1 MKKSFLV
8 FVALV
13 GLTISGSA
21 QSSVENNSA
30 SMDSYDVISVQDI
43 QTGEMMV
50 ARVNAGTFTE
60 GQTVKYRLYGPGQ
73 SHWGSAKFVE
83 IFSVEDP
90 TAIGEEMQLA
100 RTGFKA
106 SHITFGG
113 GTTRVD

>member
-8 FVALV
+8 FAALV
-13 GLTISGSA
+13 GFTISGSA
-21 QSSVENNSA
+21 QSENTSA
-30 SMDSYDVISVQDI
+30 SMDSYDVITVQNI
-43 QTGEMMV
+43 ETGEMMV
-50 ARVNAGTFTE
+50 AAVNSGTFTE

-73 SHWGSAKFVE
+73 SHWGNAKFVE

-90 TAIGEEMQLA
+90 TVIGEEMQLA